1 MKVIF
6 LSVFGALLFFGVS
19 EVKPVVTELFQSDT
33 TQLVPLEK
41 HRSEALVVASL
52 LGQHHYRKTELNDSL
67 SSVVFDDYLES
78 LDYNKTHFLKSDID
92 YFEKYRNQL
101 DDDLKQGDVEVPFQI
116 FRIYRERLYERIDKI
131 LADLE
136 NEIDFTVDEYYD
148 YDPEKSEWA
157 TNRDELDD
165 RWKKIIKSQAIS
177 LKLGGKEWVDIQK
190 TLTKRYERYRKIFQQ
205 YKSDDVFQIFM
216 NSFSERFDPHTNYF
230 SPKSSED
237 FKINMSLSLEGIG
250 ARLNNP
256 NDYIT
261 IVDIVPGGP
270 AYKSKK
276 LFKNDRIIGVAQEKD
291 EEFTDVFGWRT
302 EDAVQLIRGDKGTIV
317 KLQILPKDA
326 PVASEPVIVQ
336 LVRDKINLEE
346 QSAKKQIIPISRN
359 GSTYRLG
366 VIKIPS
372 FYIDFEAAQ
381 KGDPNYKST
390 TRDVRKLVQEL
401 KEENVDGIMVDLRY
415 NGGGSLQEATELTGL
430 FIPQGPVVQV
440 RNSNGSID
448 VQKDED
454 RSVAYDGP
462 LAVMVNRFSASASEI
477 FSGAIQDYKRGV
489 IIGEVTYGKGSV
501 QQLVNLDQF
510 LPREEEELGQLKL
523 TLAKYYRI
531 TGNSTQNV
539 GVTPDIEFPS
549 FVDMEEYGERSLPS
563 ALPWDQ
569 IRSTYYDASNYISP
583 EMVQSLKVLF
593 NDRLQ
598 NDQELKDYIKEAKE
612 VQELRNR
619 SKISLNYDKRKFEI
633 DELEKKRAAR
643 EGGDIEDGDI
653 NDLSQA
659 VTQSEVS
666 TIEGEA
672 YENFDKDL
680 FLKEGLY
687 LLAELSKKKIEQ

>member
-1 MKVIF
+1 MIF
-6 LSVFGALLFFGVS
+6 LSVFGVLLFFGVS
-19 EVKPVVTELFQSDT
+19 EVKPVVAELFESDT
-33 TQLVPLEK
+33 TRLIPLEK
-41 HRSEALVVASL
+41 HKSEALVVASL
-52 LGQHHYRKTELNDSL
+52 LGQHHYRKTNLNDSL
-67 SSVVFDDYLES
+67 SSIVFDDYLES
-78 LDYNKTHFLKSDID
+78 LDYNKSYFLKSDLD
-92 YFEKYRNQL
+92 YFEKYRYQL
-101 DDDLKQGDVEVPFQI
+101 DDNLKQGDIDVPFQI
-116 FRIYRERLYERIDKI
+116 FRIYRERLYERIDQI
-131 LADLE
+131 LVDFE
-136 NEIDFTVDEYYD
+136 SEIDFTVDEYYD
-148 YDPEKSEWA
+148 FDPKKTEWA
-157 TNRDELDD
+157 TTREELDD

-177 LKLGGKEWVDIQK
+177 LKLGGKAWDNIQQ
-190 TLTKRYERYRKIFQQ
+190 TLTKRYKRYVKIFQQ

-216 NSFSERFDPHTNYF
+216 NSFSQQFDPHTNYF
-230 SPKSSED
+230 SPKDSED

-276 LFKNDRIIGVAQEKD
+276 LFKDDRIVGVAQEKD

-317 KLQILPKDA
+317 KLQILPHDV

-336 LVRDKINLEE
+336 LVRDKIKLEE
-346 QSAKKQIIPISRN
+346 QSAKKQIIPISKN
-359 GSTYRLG
+359 GNTYQLG
-366 VIKIPS
+366 VIKVPL
-372 FYIDFEAAQ
+372 FYIDFEAASN
-381 KGDPNYKST
+381 GDSNYKST
-390 TRDVRKLVQEL
+390 TRDVKKLVEEL
-401 KEENVDGIMVDLRY
+401 KAESVDGIMIDLRY

-430 FIPQGPVVQV
+430 FITQGPVVQV
-440 RNSNGSID
+440 KNSNGNID
-448 VQKDED
+448 VQKDDD
-454 RSVAYDGP
+454 RSVSYDGP

-510 LPREEEELGQLKL
+510 LPGEAEELGQLKL

-531 TGNSTQNV
+531 TGSSTQNI
-539 GVTPDIEFPS
+539 GVTPDVEFPS

-569 IRSTYYDASNYISP
+569 IRSTHYNASNYISS
-583 EMVQSLKVLF
+583 EMVENLKVLF
-593 NDRLQ
+593 KDRLE
-598 NDQELKDYIKEAKE
+598 NDQNLRDYIKDAKE

-619 SKISLNYDKRKFEI
+619 SSISLNFEKRKMEI
-633 DELEKKRAAR
+633 DELEKKRKER
-643 EGGDIEDGDI
+643 EGGEI

-659 VTQSEVS
+659 VAQSEVATDGS
-666 TIEGEA
+666 A
-672 YENFDKDL
+672 YENLDKDL

-687 LLAELSKKKIEQ
+687 LLAELTKGKIEQ